1 MRSAIKSLDDLGFKN
16 ARTSEV
22 RRVEI
27 STNVRAI
34 LSKRMIFSIGRQD
47 KGSRRSGSFTQGE
60 RTRQTILAQA
70 VNIAAREGL
79 AAVTIGRLA
88 KELGISKSG
97 LISHFGSKHAL
108 ELATL
113 ETARRVFAD
122 AVIRPAQAKRRGI
135 ECLWNLCDLWL
146 QHIEQHIFAGSY
158 FFTGAFLQYA
168 DQHGP
173 IAEAV
178 TVIAQEWFNAL
189 RKAVEE
195 AQEKGEITPKAGPK
209 QITWKLNGVLVGA
222 QWAYLLKHGDCWR
235 EARPALLGQLRKL
248 ATDEI
253 SPSAFA
259 SERNWKKYLHRKS

>member
-16 ARTSEV
+16 ARTQ
-22 RRVEI
+22 R
-27 STNVRAI
+27 STKIRDKYERSCYSVWT
-34 LSKRMIFSIGRQD
+34 MIFSIGRQE

-60 RTRQTILAQA
+60 RTRQTILAGA
-70 VNIAAREGL
+70 MKIAAREGL

-88 KELGISKSG
+88 KELRMSKSG

-122 AVIRPAQAKRRGI
+122 AVTRPAQAKRGGI
-135 ECLWNLCDLWL
+135 ERVWSVCDFWL
-146 QHIEQHIFAGSY
+146 QHIEQRLFAGPY
-158 FFTGAFLQYA
+158 FFTGTFLEHV
-168 DQHGP
+168 DQRGP

-178 TVIAQEWFNAL
+178 TAIAQEWFNAL

-195 AQEKGEITPKAGPK
+195 AQEKGEINPKAGPK
-209 QITWKLNGVLVGA
+209 QVTWELNGLLIGA

-235 EARPALLGQLRKL
+235 EARPALLEKLRKL
-248 ATDEI
+248 ATGKI
-253 SPSAFA
+253 PPSALA
-259 SERNWKKYLHRKS
+259 SERDWRKYLQRKS

>member
-1 MRSAIKSLDDLGFKN
+1 MQKL
-16 ARTSEV
+16 SEV
-22 RRVEI
+22 RRMEI

-34 LSKRMIFSIGRQD
+34 LSGQMIFSIGRQD

-60 RTRQTILAQA
+60 RTRQTILAGA
-70 VNIAAREGL
+70 VKIAAREGL

-88 KELGISKSG
+88 KELRMSKSG

-122 AVIRPAQAKRRGI
+122 AVIRPAQDKRGGI
-135 ECLWNLCDLWL
+135 ERVWNFCDLWL
-146 QHIEQHIFAGSY
+146 QHIEQQIFAGPY
-158 FFTGAFLQYA
+158 FFTGTFLEHV
-168 DQHGP
+168 DQRGP

-178 TVIAQEWFNAL
+178 TAIAQEWFNAL

-195 AQEKGEITPKAGPK
+195 AQEKGEINPKAGPK
-209 QITWKLNGVLVGA
+209 QITWELNGLLVGA

-235 EARPALLGQLRKL
+235 QARPALLGQLRKL
-248 ATDEI
+248 ATSEI
-253 SPSAFA
+253 PPSAFM
-259 SERNWKKYLHRKS
+259 SERNWKKYLQRKS